1 MSTPPGFTT
10 RVTTMGTSM
19 GHHHGAPP
27 RAAGKEN
34 GPLIGSMDYEQL
46 LAEGDPMAPWEPPPD
61 EWDALS
67 LCYTSGTTAD
77 PKGESRAES
86 VMMG

>member
-1 MSTPPGFTT
+1 M
-10 RVTTMGTSM
+10 VTTM
-19 GHHHGAPP
+19 APP
-27 RAAGKEN
+27 ASRTPGKEN
-34 GPLIGSMDYEQL
+34 GPLIGSMNYEQL

-77 PKGESRAES
+77 PKGAPWRSPGIKMRT
-86 VMMG
+86 VKMM